1 MACRHQRTNR
11 CGIPGVQRRD
21 EVNYPGVFGHDMV
34 GTSARNNVVE
44 GSEIAQL
51 GIAKAGDAEL
61 CRRAQTCVTAIGVSA
76 VNESAARPR
85 VNHSDDDII
94 GYRNV
99 VDGEITAVNMHGA
112 IGHRPRNDQLIHN
125 AARHANP
132 VVLHPFGTA
141 GQFDSG
147 VGRWVAK
154 MKCREHSHGERSR

>member
-1 MACRHQRTNR
+1 
-11 CGIPGVQRRD
+11 
-21 EVNYPGVFGHDMV
+21 MV
-34 GTSARNNVVE
+34 GTSVRNDVVK
-44 GSEIAQL
+44 GSEIAQF

-85 VNHSDDDII
+85 VNNSDDDII

-99 VDGEITAVNMHGA
+99 VDGEIAAVDMHGA

-132 VVLHPFGTA
+132 VVLYPLGTA

-147 VGRWVAK
+147 VWSRIAK
-154 MKCREHSHGERSR
+154 VKRGEHSHNECGR